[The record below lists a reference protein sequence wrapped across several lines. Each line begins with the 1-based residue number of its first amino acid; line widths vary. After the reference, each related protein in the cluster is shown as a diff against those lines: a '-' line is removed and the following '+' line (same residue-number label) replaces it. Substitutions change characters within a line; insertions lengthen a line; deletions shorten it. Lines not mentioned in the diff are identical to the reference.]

1 MPWNPYLRRPLAA
14 LEPVRAA
21 VSVAVTSST
30 PRRAMPWRAASRKGI
45 GEPKGSRSTHCQPPR
60 SKATRASSCV
70 KWTPSTSR
78 GLTARWRCS
87 GRGAF
92 GRPLGCA
99 SKEAT
104 AQSSACASRSFP
116 VSTTRSMCASG
127 SSCRQRRRRTPVEQ
141 RASKTRMGAP
151 SGTSQSC
158 SSASAK
164 SITERV
170 LAGAI
175 AGLRKP
181 GPMRLAGPLGRAS
194 GLGCSAGRWT
204 SVAPSS
210 QRLPGQPSG
219 SCMMER

>member
-1 MPWNPYLRRPLAA
+1 M
-14 LEPVRAA
+14 
-21 VSVAVTSST
+21 
-30 PRRAMPWRAASRKGI
+30 
-45 GEPKGSRSTHCQPPR
+45 
-60 SKATRASSCV
+60 

-78 GLTARWRCS
+78 GLTVRCRCS
-87 GRGAF
+87 GRVAG
-92 GRPLGCA
+92 GRPLGWA

-104 AQSSACASRSFP
+104 AQSKACASRSFP
-116 VSTTRSMCASG
+116 VSTTRPTCASG
-127 SSCRQRRRRTPVEQ
+127 SSCRQRRMRTPVEH

-158 SSASAK
+158 SSASAN

-210 QRLPGQPSG
+210 QRLPGHPSG
-219 SCMMER
+219 SCMMERGRPSFMVHAETIQGCQSVWLRCGLCSVALGIPSMRSSSQKTQWFVPNPVSSVTPLASWWM